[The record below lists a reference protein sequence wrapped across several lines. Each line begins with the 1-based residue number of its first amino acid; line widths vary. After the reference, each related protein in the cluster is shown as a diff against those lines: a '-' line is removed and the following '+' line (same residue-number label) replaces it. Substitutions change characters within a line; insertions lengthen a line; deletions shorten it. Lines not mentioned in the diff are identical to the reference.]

1 MPELLEQLKPEKK
14 GKARE
19 RGNGRGTLFKH
30 TEGRY
35 RWQYRNGE
43 GNILASGIAA
53 NKGAAED
60 ALSETRTNFLRGT
73 LATADRVTVAEY
85 SKKWLEGQKHLSPN
99 TRRMYVHDMGYALEV
114 IGKMMIRDVRPM
126 HLKGLLE
133 TLSKKVMKGYRVKGQ
148 TMSTRTLGMVRAR
161 LKAMFAEA
169 VRDQIIYVNPA
180 DAVRR
185 VKSGKHSDDFEGTA
199 LDFDQAARFHELGEA
214 LYLSGSCVL
223 WCALF
228 LAAALGLRRG
238 EVMGLRWKDVD
249 FENGIL
255 SIRQNLTANPEPTI
269 TTPKTKSSVRDIP
282 MPSSVRAMLKTHQE
296 KQEQNRAKAGN
307 AWENSGAVFATEL
320 GAYTHPDNLSRALN
334 GVLDWSTSEPLERM
348 TRENKATGEQST
360 IKLVTLE
367 QRMKAIP
374 REHRAKLEAIIH
386 AGKPLPKI
394 SPHDLRHSA
403 ATLMLRRGMPVEV
416 VSKILGHARV
426 SITMDTY
433 RHVLESEKKA
443 VMVDLFEQPFPVR
456 NVVSV
461 PLN

>member
-1 MPELLEQLKPEKK
+1 MTENKQLEQQKQAKR
-14 GKARE
+14 GKAKA
-19 RGNGRGTLFKH
+19 RGNGQGSIAQLPSGSWHWEIRLNGQRYGGTTANKTAAANELSRVKTDFARGV
-30 TEGRY
+30 
-35 RWQYRNGE
+35 
-43 GNILASGIAA
+43 LASAD
-53 NKGAAED
+53 KTTFED
-60 ALSETRTNFLRGT
+60 YA
-73 LATADRVTVAEY
+73 
-85 SKKWLEGQKHLSPN
+85 KKWLERHKHISAN
-99 TRRMYVHDMGYALEV
+99 TRRMYLHDLGYTFKI
-114 IGKMMIRDVRPM
+114 IGEMKVKDIRPT
-126 HLKGLLE
+126 HLKAMLE
-133 TLSKKVMKGYRVKGQ
+133 TLSNQIMKAGKGKGK

-161 LKAMFAEA
+161 VRSIFGEA
-169 VRDQIIYVNPA
+169 VQDQIIYVNPA

-185 VKSGKHSDDFEGTA
+185 IKSGKHTEDFEGTA

-238 EVMGLRWKDVD
+238 EVMGLRWKDID
-249 FENGIL
+249 FENNVL
-255 SIRQNLTANPEPTI
+255 SVRQNLTANPEPTI
-269 TTPKTKSSVRDIP
+269 TTPKTKNSIRDIP
-282 MPSSVRAMLKTHQE
+282 MPSSVRAMLKAHQE

-307 AWENSGAVFATEL
+307 AWENTGAVFATEL

-334 GVLDWSTSEPLERM
+334 GVLDWSTSEPLERK
-348 TRENKATGEQST
+348 TRENKVTGEKPT

-374 REHRAKLEAIIH
+374 REHRAKLEAIIY

-394 SPHDLRHSA
+394 SPHDLRHTA

-456 NVVSV
+456 NVAII